1 MIQILQRVLRD
12 FRSWE
17 RSLRLTL
24 GLAAALLA
32 LLTLVIAFGPLEV
45 RLYACIGAFGLIGV
59 MQISVMIAYRGM
71 VTPLVRA
78 QRHFMAGEFEAAR
91 DVLQA
96 ARQAG
101 ELDMRAL
108 TLLGNTLR
116 QLGDIGGSRAILSE
130 ALHKSPDHHYPMYG
144 YGRTLLVDGQ
154 YAEAAAMFARALAA
168 GAPEAT
174 RLDLAEAYW
183 RAGQHEQAHAAL
195 EQSKALL
202 PHVEAHRQVLA
213 AYLTAMMQGKAP
225 PPGDP
230 QGVAFWEASAVRFGH
245 TPYGRDLVVD
255 VRRMQG
261 ASGP

>member
-1 MIQILQRVLRD
+1 
-12 FRSWE
+12 
-17 RSLRLTL
+17 
-24 GLAAALLA
+24 
-32 LLTLVIAFGPLEV
+32 
-45 RLYACIGAFGLIGV
+45 
-59 MQISVMIAYRGM
+59 
-71 VTPLVRA
+71 
-78 QRHFMAGEFEAAR
+78 
-91 DVLQA
+91 
-96 ARQAG
+96 
-101 ELDMRAL
+101 MRAL

-195 EQSKALL
+195 EQSKALR
-202 PHVEAHRQVLA
+202 PHVEAHRQVRA